1 MPVQSAAFEFV
12 IDTVLPIYLIAA
24 LGYVLRRYGVLGVAF
39 LRDSS
44 RLVFNFAAPAT
55 LFIALASSTRS
66 NAIAPYFLMVCLLLL
81 TGLTLLGCLVAPLL
95 VRDRNERGVFIQ
107 GATRGNLLA
116 SGLAF
121 THSIYGMEG
130 LALASLPLG
139 MYIIFNNV
147 FSVAILKY
155 YSDSPDGTR
164 RRYWRDILA
173 NPVIVAVLSG
183 ALCGSLQV
191 PIPQGVM
198 NTGNLLAQL
207 TVPLIL
213 LNVGASLDFQLLR
226 SPQITGWLASLYKC
240 LIMPVGGVA
249 LAHGA
254 GIHGMELGIIFL
266 LLSSPTSTISVVFTQ
281 MFGGKVN
288 LAANIVLISG
298 LLSVVT
304 VAGGLAVLQ
313 RAGLIR

>member
-1 MPVQSAAFEFV
+1 MPIQSAAFEFV
-12 IDTVLPIYLIAA
+12 VETLLPIYLIAA

-39 LRDSS
+39 MRDSS

-55 LFIALASSTRS
+55 LFISLASSTQS
-66 NAIAPYFLMVCLLLL
+66 NTIAPYFLMVCLLLL
-81 TGLTLLGCLVAPLL
+81 MGLTLLGCLLAPLL
-95 VRDRNERGVFIQ
+95 VRDRYERGVFIQ
-107 GATRGNLLA
+107 GATRGNLLV

-139 MYIIFNNV
+139 IYIIFNNI

-155 YSDSPDGTR
+155 YAGSPAGTR
-164 RRYWRDILA
+164 QHYWRDILA
-173 NPVIVAVLSG
+173 NPVIIAVLLG
-183 ALCGSLQV
+183 ALCGALQV
-191 PIPQGVM
+191 PIPQGAI
-198 NTGNLLAQL
+198 NTGSLLAQL

-226 SPQITGWLASLYKC
+226 SPQITGWLASIYKC
-240 LIMPVGGVA
+240 LVMPAGGVA
-249 LAHGA
+249 LAYAA
-254 GIHGMELGIIFL
+254 GIEGMELGIIFL

-281 MFGGKVN
+281 MFGGKVG

-304 VAGGLAVLQ
+304 VVGGLAVLQ
-313 RAGLIR
+313 TTELIR